1 VPATLIAILAE
12 LGRFYLPW
20 VSRAAVDGKAELVFA
35 SRQRIEV
42 VVTPF
47 LADARATLL
56 ARYVELRSTALDA
69 ILERAGILSY
79 FADYVDH
86 AGSIPTYEQPPRPT
100 LNRPFAPPWEM
111 EKVQ

>member
-1 VPATLIAILAE
+1 LIAVLAE

-20 VSRAAVDGKAELVFA
+20 VSRAAMGGKAELSFA
-35 SRQRIEV
+35 SGQRAEIA
-42 VVTPF
+42 VTPF

-56 ARYVELRSTALDA
+56 ARYVELRSAALDA
-69 ILERAGILSY
+69 ILERAGIVSY

-86 AGSIPTYEQPPRPT
+86 AGSIPSYEQPPRPA

-111 EKVQ
+111 EKV